1 MNEMKRLKKSFFAV
15 LAAITLILSYACIS
29 HASRRA
35 GTYWYVAAEGD
46 GINEDQ
52 YSGYVIVDAMDAR
65 GAELKGGGQSGEPSF
80 SSDEVEL
87 FEETRQGEYEKAGNN
102 LLNDVITRVPVTSG
116 DWKMITVE
124 TGATLSKISET
135 YGVSIEDIMKSNELV
150 DQHRLHEGQT
160 LYIPSAS
167 ESVTSTLLYVQGL
180 KKEAVAKLKQ
190 APLLQITDYAVKNGD
205 TLWNIANAFNLD
217 VNTIFGCN
225 KFSEGNV
232 LKVGS
237 IVLIPNQDGIFT
249 TVKSGETIDKLAK
262 EYSIYPEAIISA
274 NGMKDASSLKQGE
287 RIFLPGAKVA
297 AYVESGGKKSAVASN
312 VKDKVTAKRGF
323 GWPVV
328 GKISSSY
335 GWRRDPIRKGRDF
348 HTGLDI
354 RAPYGRTIVA
364 SAAGK
369 VVHSGWMG
377 GYGRT
382 IVISHP
388 GNITTLYGHCSKLL
402 VNVGASVKRGQAIAR
417 IGSTGRSTGN
427 HLHFEVRSGGSPMNP
442 IKVLR

>member
-1 MNEMKRLKKSFFAV
+1 MNEMKRLKKTFFAT
-15 LAAITLILSYACIS
+15 LTAITFILSYACIS
-29 HASRRA
+29 YASRRA
-35 GTYWYVAAEGD
+35 GTYWYVATGGD
-46 GINEDQ
+46 GINEDM
-52 YSGYVIVDAMDAR
+52 YSGYVIVDAIDAR
-65 GAELKGGGQSGEPSF
+65 NRDGELSF
-80 SSDEVEL
+80 FNDEVVFL
-87 FEETRQGEYEKAGNN
+87 EENGPEENENAENKI
-102 LLNDVITRVPVTSG
+102 LDDVITHVPVTSG

-135 YGVSIEDIMKSNELV
+135 YGVSIDDIMKSNELEN
-150 DQHRLHEGQT
+150 QHRLYEGQT
-160 LYIPSAS
+160 LYIPRDS
-167 ESVTSTLLYVQGL
+167 ESVHSTLLYVQGL
-180 KKEAVAKLKQ
+180 KNEAVQKLKQ
-190 APLLQITDYAVKNGD
+190 APPLQMTEYAVKNGD
-205 TLWNIANAFNLD
+205 TLWNIANAFDLD

-225 KFSEGNV
+225 KLSEGDI

-237 IVLIPNQDGIFT
+237 IVQVPNQDGIFE
-249 TVKSGETIDKLAK
+249 TVKSGQTLDKLAK
-262 EYSIYPEAIISA
+262 EYSIYPEAIASA
-274 NGMKDASSLKQGE
+274 NGITDPSFLKQGD

-297 AYVESGGKKSAVASN
+297 ALVESGGRTRAVASG
-312 VKDKVTAKRGF
+312 VMDKVTAKRGF

-335 GWRRDPIRKGRDF
+335 GWRRHPIRKNRDF

-354 RAPYGRTIVA
+354 RAPRGRTIVA

-388 GNITTLYGHCSKLL
+388 GNITTLYAHCSQLL
-402 VNVGASVKRGQAIAR
+402 VKVGSSVKRGQAIAKV
-417 IGSTGRSTGN
+417 GSTGRSTGN

-442 IKVLR
+442 ITVLK